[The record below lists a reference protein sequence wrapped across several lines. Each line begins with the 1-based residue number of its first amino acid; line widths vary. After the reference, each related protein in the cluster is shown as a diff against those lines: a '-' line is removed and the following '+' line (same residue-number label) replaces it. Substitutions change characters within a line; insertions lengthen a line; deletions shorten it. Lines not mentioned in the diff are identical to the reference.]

1 MGGLNERSRKADK
14 GDIGMNN
21 FEDKK
26 QKAIL
31 CRMVR
36 KITAFAQELI
46 IIIANG
52 DKEKETELTQELINF
67 MIKPQYNA
75 DVLDIEEINK

>member
-1 MGGLNERSRKADK
+1 MS
-14 GDIGMNN
+14 N

-26 QKAIL
+26 QKAEL
-31 CRMVR
+31 CKMVR

-52 DKEKETELTQELINF
+52 DKEKETELMQELINF
-67 MIKPQYNA
+67 MVKPQYNA
-75 DVLDIEEINK
+75 DVLDTEEVRE